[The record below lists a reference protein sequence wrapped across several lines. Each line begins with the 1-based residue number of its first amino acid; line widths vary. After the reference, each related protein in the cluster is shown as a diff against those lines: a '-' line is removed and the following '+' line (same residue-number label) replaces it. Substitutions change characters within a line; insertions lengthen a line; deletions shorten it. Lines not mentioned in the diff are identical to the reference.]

1 MNAQGFKKYILCAA
15 FGADVWCSHRH
26 DWGPVMAQRFG
37 GKYSPDSN
45 ASTARVA
52 ADTRRVDPVGGKSN
66 VMFVPPVVLAF
77 TSIRQEP
84 TDMIVGLGA
93 AAVLGL
99 GAWLL
104 REGLRAED
112 AYNARAIARR
122 PALPRKILAAVLTG
136 AGIAGAALTK
146 DAGIIGSLI
155 YGVAAG
161 GLHIAAFG
169 IDPLQNKRLE
179 GIDDF
184 QQDRVAR
191 VADEAE
197 TYLAAMADHIGSLND
212 RKLDIRVASFQTAA
226 RHMIRTVEEDPRDLT
241 GARKYLGV
249 YLMGARDA
257 AVKFADL
264 YKRSKDDNARSSFEQ
279 LLTDLESNFA
289 AKTNKMLN
297 DDRTDM
303 DIEINVLRDRLKRE
317 GVKPE

>member
-1 MNAQGFKKYILCAA
+1 
-15 FGADVWCSHRH
+15 
-26 DWGPVMAQRFG
+26 MAKRFG
-37 GKYSPDSN
+37 GKYSPDGNADSGATSN
-45 ASTARVA
+45 VMVS
-52 ADTRRVDPVGGKSN
+52 DDRRVDPAGGKSN

-84 TDMIVGLGA
+84 TTMITGLICA
-93 AAVLGL
+93 AILGL

-104 REGLRAED
+104 REGLRAEA
-112 AYNARAIARR
+112 AYNARSIARR
-122 PALPRKILAAVLTG
+122 PALPRKILAAILASV
-136 AGIAGAALTK
+136 GIAGAALSK
-146 DAGIIGSLI
+146 DAGIIGAVI
-155 YGVAAG
+155 YGIAAG

-191 VADEAE
+191 VVDEAE
-197 TYLAAMADHIGSLND
+197 TYLSAMSDHIASLND
-212 RKLDIRVASFQTAA
+212 RKLDIRVASFQSAA

-264 YKRSKDDNARSSFEQ
+264 YKRAKDEDARSSFEQ

-303 DIEINVLRDRLKRE
+303 DIEIKVLRDRLKRE